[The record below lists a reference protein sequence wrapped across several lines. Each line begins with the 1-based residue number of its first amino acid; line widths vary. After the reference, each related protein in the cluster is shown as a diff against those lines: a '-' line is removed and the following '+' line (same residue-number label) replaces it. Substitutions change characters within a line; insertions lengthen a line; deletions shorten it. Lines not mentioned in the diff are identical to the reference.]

1 MSKIK
6 DRRDKCYLNNTKCRE
21 FLYEDLKDRIGVSNE
36 LIIKDC
42 LYDERLLR
50 NAIRKFQHDNNLKCD
65 GMPGRKTLAAL
76 GYSEEEIEALMLFY
90 SSYYKEYVGLHWW
103 NFTIIKERKRYLRNI
118 VGSLRRKENT

>member
-21 FLYEDLKDRIGVSNE
+21 FLYEDLKDRTGVPNE
-36 LIIKDC
+36 LITKDC
-42 LYDERLLR
+42 VYDERLLR
-50 NAIRKFQHDNNLKCD
+50 NAIRKFQFDNNLKCD

-76 GYSEEEIEALMLFY
+76 GYSEEEIEALMFFY
-90 SSYYKEYVGLHWW
+90 SSYYKEYIGLHWW
-103 NFTIIKERKRYLRNI
+103 NFAKIKERKRYLRNI

>member
-6 DRRDKCYLNNTKCRE
+6 DIRDKCYLNNTKCIK
-21 FLYEDLKDRIGVSNE
+21 FLYEDLKDRIGVTNE
-36 LIIKDC
+36 LITKDC
-42 LYDERLLR
+42 VYDERLLR
-50 NAIRKFQHDNNLKCD
+50 NAIRKFQLDNNLKCD

-90 SSYYKEYVGLHWW
+90 SSYYKEYIGLHWW
-103 NFTIIKERKRYLRNI
+103 NFTKIKERKRYLRNI